1 MRDSNILRHRHNDTA
16 AHIKARN
23 QAHSGRRDIRANH
36 LHRRA
41 VSAAEFSGQLAE
53 ELGLVRI
60 KTDYDAHH
68 LMGHIPAHHL
78 AFGPVGPHVA
88 VHNLQQ
94 LGVADVGVA
103 GRMHCANLFVAEF
116 DTNRALA
123 FCQNQVQDFFEAA
136 AIVLSQQFIAVETN
150 HATVA
155 DAPNSAVPYRLGSDR
170 SREIQPGM
178 FLCVDDRISADLQV
192 LCILGSAERLIIA
205 CFEANITDALIEPL
219 GLVCILFAELNK
231 LIKLAEIKELL
242 GTIEDEIGG
251 FSCVGH
257 ITFSFFRRKK
267 ADPRKF
273 RKVRLKAKL

>member
-1 MRDSNILRHRHNDTA
+1 M
-16 AHIKARN
+16 
-23 QAHSGRRDIRANH
+23 
-36 LHRRA
+36 HRRA

-150 HATVA
+150 HATVVRFS
-155 DAPNSAVPYRLGSDR
+155 P
-170 SREIQPGM
+170 
-178 FLCVDDRISADLQV
+178 
-192 LCILGSAERLIIA
+192 A
-205 CFEANITDALIEPL
+205 C
-219 GLVCILFAELNK
+219 
-231 LIKLAEIKELL
+231 
-242 GTIEDEIGG
+242 
-251 FSCVGH
+251 SCVSMTASVL
-257 ITFSFFRRKK
+257 TFRCFAYSG
-267 ADPRKF
+267 AQSGSS
-273 RKVRLKAKL
+273 